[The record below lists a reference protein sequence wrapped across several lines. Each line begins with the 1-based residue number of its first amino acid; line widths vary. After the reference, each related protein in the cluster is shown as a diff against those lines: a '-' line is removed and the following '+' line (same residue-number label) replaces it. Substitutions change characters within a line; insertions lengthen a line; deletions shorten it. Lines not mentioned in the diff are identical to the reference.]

1 MEAFL
6 IAKEYSLLPD
16 TNYTNV
22 IIAVIPRKFLYI
34 VYILYIGKI
43 IIIGFIAPKM
53 VSYIRAPAN
62 RYHFKNNHY
71 TPPTEKIV

>member
-1 MEAFL
+1 MA
-6 IAKEYSLLPD
+6 IDQLLRD
-16 TNYTNV
+16 TKKQ
-22 IIAVIPRKFLYI
+22 KFLYI
-34 VYILYIGKI
+34 GYILYIGKI

-71 TPPTEKIV
+71 TPPTKKIV